1 MTALDDL
8 EAKIKGT
15 DTWPPKWDTA
25 WATVAK
31 WQAFRAADTDALKVI
46 AHWSS
51 TDSRTY
57 FADPMPAKISGTF
70 ADLIFGEDPE
80 FTAANDRD
88 QDRLTESVEENGLA
102 SELQLAADTSVAEGE
117 VWWHILVDPD
127 QADVPII
134 RWHSRGQVLPL
145 IRGRKVLACAFVST
159 IAVESDGARV
169 TRLFEVHGDGAM
181 LNLLFEGT
189 STSLGV
195 PTALQ
200 SRPETAD
207 LPDVWNHG
215 LPMLAGRVVN
225 KIGRRGSLGVSD
237 YAGVSD
243 YLLALNETATIG
255 QENARLTLK
264 KRVVVPQRFL
274 DKNGDFPAGAD
285 VIIATDTDA
294 DPDKPGQGLAQ
305 IEWSFDAQA
314 FIAYKHELE
323 QTIVARV
330 GLVPQLLGIGS
341 AQDGGGQAITGPA
354 IKLRYMPA
362 TLSAAGKARFWDDE
376 LPGILCAA
384 QRVDALTPKQDGLGR
399 EWAEASTPPTVERSS
414 ALPEDE
420 TEEAT
425 RHQLLVTAELEA
437 RQTAIEAL
445 HPDWD
450 EKRVLEELTRIR
462 ADIGTVPAITPPD
475 STLDPHLPAAT

>member
-88 QDRLTESVEENGLA
+88 QDRLTEIVEENGLA

-117 VWWHILVDPD
+117 VWWRILVDPD
-127 QADVPII
+127 QADVPLI

-384 QRVDALTPKQDGLGR
+384 QRVDALSPKQDGLGR
-399 EWAEASTPPTVERSS
+399 PWAEPSTPPTVERS
-414 ALPEDE
+414 ATLPEDE

-425 RHQLLVTAELEA
+425 RHQILVASELEA

-450 EKRVLEELTRIR
+450 EARVTEEVDRIK
-462 ADIGTVPAITPPD
+462 ADLGEVPAPD
-475 STLDPHLPAAT
+475 QPASVDSHLPAAT